1 MYKNIFFSVLSKL
14 GLAIY
19 SILLLK
25 ILSIYLFPTSFSKY
39 YLNYNLSLYIYT
51 VLFALQLNV
60 LLRYYHSVSKFIL
73 SKFLYKFNI
82 LVLGLALILFIIL
95 VFIAKYNFFE
105 SLFLLI
111 FCTTFGF
118 YNIKIT
124 LFRIKGLFGS
134 IFIVQIL
141 QIFLCIF
148 LLLLNRNILNPNLI
162 FCITSVTNIL
172 PFFIFKKRFKFKIFK
187 LNKYSFNEIEIKF
200 IKYGLPIVL
209 ISFITFALSSSD
221 QFFLK
226 HFQYDKEL
234 SGYIANYSI
243 AEKGILIILS
253 VLSFVFQ
260 PFFFKKHDN
269 LTTSAL
275 KDVIKV
281 ASLFLILSF
290 FIFIIVYNFS
300 SELTVLLSSKNYV
313 EYSWLIPIVVVG
325 GVFIGLNSLFAEL
338 LTLTFKTSLLMLSYL
353 VGFITNV
360 ILNYLFIP
368 EYGITAA
375 VWSSV
380 FAYLIM
386 FITTIIFVIYQFKT
400 NKYVSV

>member
-1 MYKNIFFSVLSKL
+1 MLYL
-14 GLAIY
+14 GLVCIADY
-19 SILLLK
+19 D
-25 ILSIYLFPTSFSKY
+25 
-39 YLNYNLSLYIYT
+39 
-51 VLFALQLNV
+51 
-60 LLRYYHSVSKFIL
+60 
-73 SKFLYKFNI
+73 FLD
-82 LVLGLALILFIIL
+82 
-95 VFIAKYNFFE
+95 
-105 SLFLLI
+105 SLFLLV

-124 LFRIKGLFGS
+124 LFRIKGLFKN
-134 IFIVQIL
+134 IFIVQIA
-141 QIFLCIF
+141 QIFLCIC
-148 LLLLNRNILNPNLI
+148 LLLLNRNTLNPNLI
-162 FCITSVTNIL
+162 FCITSATNIL
-172 PFFIFKKRFKFKIFK
+172 PFFIFKKSFKFKIFK
-187 LNKYSFNEIEIKF
+187 LKKYSFNENEIKF
-200 IKYGLPIVL
+200 FKYGLPIVL

-226 HFQYDKEL
+226 YFHYDKEL
-234 SGYIANYSI
+234 SGYIANYGI
-243 AEKGILIILS
+243 AEKGVLIILS
-253 VLSFVFQ
+253 VMSFVFQ

-281 ASLFLILSF
+281 ASLFLISSF

>member
-1 MYKNIFFSVLSKL
+1 MYKNILFSVLSKL

-25 ILSIYLFPTSFSKY
+25 ILSIYLLPISFSKY

-51 VLFALQLNV
+51 ILFGLQSNV

-73 SKFLYKFNI
+73 SNFFYKFNI
-82 LVLGLALILFIIL
+82 LVLGIVIIMFLIL
-95 VFIAKYNFFE
+95 VFIVKYNFFD

-134 IFIVQIL
+134 ILIVQII

-148 LLLLNRNILNPNLI
+148 LLLLNRNFLNPNLI
-162 FCITSVTNIL
+162 FCITSTTNIL
-172 PFFIFKKRFKFKIFK
+172 PFFIFKKSFKFKVLELK
-187 LNKYSFNEIEIKF
+187 KYSFNKNETKF
-200 IKYGLPIVL
+200 FKYGLPIVL

-226 HFQYDKEL
+226 HFNYNREL

-243 AEKGILIILS
+243 AEKGVLIILS
-253 VLSFVFQ
+253 VMSFVFQ
-260 PFFFKKHDN
+260 PFFFKKHDE
-269 LTTSAL
+269 LTKSAI

-281 ASLFLILSF
+281 ASLFLVLSF

-300 SELTVLLSSKNYV
+300 SELTALLSSNKYV
-313 EYSWLIPIVVVG
+313 EYSWIIPIVVVG
-325 GVFIGLNSLFAEL
+325 GIFIGLNSLFAEL

-353 VGFITNV
+353 IGFLTNV
-360 ILNYLFIP
+360 VLNYLFIP
-368 EYGITAA
+368 QYGITAA

-380 FAYLIM
+380 FAYFIM
-386 FITTIIFVIYQFKT
+386 FVTTIIFVMYQFKT